1 MSKMRSMTGYSYIED
16 SSKNIQITMRSLNF
30 KYLDVVINTNSN
42 QNILLEEKI
51 KEKIKKLISRGKVEV
66 YIYFKN
72 NTKNI
77 KINKKI
83 LEKYIFEIK
92 SLAKEYGLEYDLKL
106 NNLLGL
112 DGVVHKEEIKSEEL
126 ILPLLDEALR
136 KLLDFKEKA
145 GEDIR
150 LNMLENFNKIKE
162 NILKIK
168 KIHPDKKNL
177 KEDNKD
183 DISEEI
189 SLIGFYIEKLNKII
203 NSKKE
208 EPKGKIID
216 FLTQELLREL
226 NTASSKIINKEIAN
240 LVLES
245 KILIDRIRE
254 QAQNIE

>member
-1 MSKMRSMTGYSYIED
+1 MRSMTGYSYIED
-16 SSKNIQITMRSLNF
+16 PSKNIQITMRSLNF
-30 KYLDVVINTNSN
+30 KYLDIFINTNLN

-51 KEKIKKLISRGKVEV
+51 KEKIKKLISRGKIEV

-77 KINKKI
+77 RINRKI

-92 SLAKEYGLEYDLKL
+92 NLAKEYNLEYDLKL

-112 DGVVHKEEIKSEEL
+112 DGVIYKEDLKSEEL
-126 ILPLLDEALR
+126 ILSLLDEALK

-150 LNMLENFNKIKE
+150 LNMVENLNKVKE

-168 KIHPDKKNL
+168 KIKPDKNNL
-177 KEDNKD
+177 QEENKY
-183 DISEEI
+183 DISEEV
-189 SLIGFYIEKLNKII
+189 SLIGFYLEKLNKTI
-203 NSKKE
+203 NSKKS

-226 NTASSKIINKEIAN
+226 NTASSKIVNKEIAN

-254 QAQNIE
+254 QAQNVE